1 MLMIMTKTILGW
13 GLIVFIGAV
22 VFINALFML
31 VSPRAWFRLPGWIRA
46 QGSLTEGKYA
56 RGWRAID
63 IRSTGAIML
72 GFIAWVLYH
81 AFIRQPFPK
90 KKEFVLVLSIILWC
104 IVAVVAVHI
113 AMNAAFML
121 ASPRA
126 WFSLPSWLRVQGPLT
141 EQKHATGRGSLLVRL
156 LGAVLLGVFG
166 WVLYETVIK
175 WWLGNS

>member
-81 AFIRQPFPK
+81 AFIRQPRS
-90 KKEFVLVLSIILWC
+90 EEHTSELQSHVNLVC
-104 IVAVVAVHI
+104 
-113 AMNAAFML
+113 
-121 ASPRA
+121 R
-126 WFSLPSWLRVQGPLT
+126 
-141 EQKHATGRGSLLVRL
+141 
-156 LGAVLLGVFG
+156 
-166 WVLYETVIK
+166 
-175 WWLGNS
+175 